1 MCVGVFLCTFLTSSY
16 TLLKEGSSFYKESK
30 DSLKCLEEV
39 SLRRVIVLVLV
50 GRSKLQACFT
60 VVVT

>member
-16 TLLKEGSSFYKESK
+16 TLLKEGSRFYKESK
-30 DSLKCLEEV
+30 DSFSKCLEEV

-50 GRSKLQACFT
+50 DRSKCKHVSL
-60 VVVT
+60 